1 MPSNR
6 KAATPKQSR
15 LPDNFTL
22 HFQRVPGGWV
32 VSGSSTGKGNY
43 AYEAFC
49 DAFCRLPTQAVAAK
63 NPSSTAPNAKARR
76 GKKGGGR

>member
-1 MPSNR
+1 MSSNR
-6 KAATPKQSR
+6 KAVTPKQSR

-22 HFQRVPGGWV
+22 HFQRVPGGWG
-32 VSGSSTGKGNY
+32 VSGSSTGKGSY

-49 DAFCRLPTQAVAAK
+49 WLPTQAVAAK
-63 NPSSTAPNAKARR
+63 NPSSTAPDAKAQR